1 MVAGKVEGIKGGGVN
16 MGADTAEVTM
26 AAAGAMGMGVTTG
39 IPILD
44 FISAHRFIHILT
56 TALTPIIIR
65 HP

>member
-1 MVAGKVEGIKGGGVN
+1 MVADTVEGIMAGVVT

-26 AAAGAMGMGVTTG
+26 AAAGAMVMGVTTG